1 MRAAHY
7 AASKESQN
15 TPATMT
21 DYNALKVPELKA
33 ILGQRKLPQT
43 GNKQAL
49 IARLQED
56 DDKAAAGSEEA
67 KPGEFFLPCIPLKY
81 RRGYKEARRTASE
94 ARVANKSPSEAAK
107 QDEIT
112 YSDDEPAAS
121 KPATAAEPKPE
132 EPAKEEV
139 PAPADADADAAAT
152 ATAEKTDAAEPAE
165 PAEPAQSYAI
175 GLASTAAD
183 EEAKKRAERAKRFG
197 IEEDE
202 DAKKRADRAKRFG
215 LDQNELSSSLDSA
228 LPERRLKRGRGRDGD
243 NRPAKRQSLDGRGR
257 PGRGPRQGGNKERG
271 ERAVL
276 DDAAERAKAEKRAAR
291 FAAA

>member
-1 MRAAHY
+1 
-7 AASKESQN
+7 
-15 TPATMT
+15 MT

-67 KPGEFFLPCIPLKY
+67 KPE
-81 RRGYKEARRTASE
+81 T
-94 ARVANKSPSEAAK
+94 AK

-121 KPATAAEPKPE
+121 KPAAAAEPKPE
-132 EPAKEEV
+132 VPAKEEVAKEEV
-139 PAPADADADAAAT
+139 PAPADADAA
-152 ATAEKTDAAEPAE
+152 AEKTDAAE

-202 DAKKRADRAKRFG
+202 DAKRRADRAKRFG

-276 DDAAERAKAEKRAAR
+276 DDAVEKAKAEKRAAR

>member
-1 MRAAHY
+1 
-7 AASKESQN
+7 
-15 TPATMT
+15 MT

-67 KPGEFFLPCIPLKY
+67 KP
-81 RRGYKEARRTASE
+81 
-94 ARVANKSPSEAAK
+94 EAAK

-121 KPATAAEPKPE
+121 KPAAATEPNPE
-132 EPAKEEV
+132 EPAKEEVAKEEV
-139 PAPADADADAAAT
+139 PAPADADADAAA
-152 ATAEKTDAAEPAE
+152 EKTDAAE

-202 DAKKRADRAKRFG
+202 DAKRRADRAKRFG

-276 DDAAERAKAEKRAAR
+276 DDAVEKAKAEKRAAR

>member
-1 MRAAHY
+1 
-7 AASKESQN
+7 
-15 TPATMT
+15 MT

-56 DDKAAAGSEEA
+56 DDKAAAGGEEA
-67 KPGEFFLPCIPLKY
+67 KP
-81 RRGYKEARRTASE
+81 
-94 ARVANKSPSEAAK
+94 EAAK

-112 YSDDEPAAS
+112 YSDDEPGAS
-121 KPATAAEPKPE
+121 KPAAEKPAAATEPKPQ
-132 EPAKEEV
+132 EPAKEEEV
-139 PAPADADADAAAT
+139 PAPTDAAA
-152 ATAEKTDAAEPAE
+152 AAEKTDAAEPAE
-165 PAEPAQSYAI
+165 PAEPAPSYAI

-183 EEAKKRAERAKRFG
+183 EEARKRAERAKRFG

-202 DAKKRADRAKRFG
+202 DAKRRADRAKRFG

-271 ERAVL
+271 GGVL

>member
-1 MRAAHY
+1 
-7 AASKESQN
+7 
-15 TPATMT
+15 MT

-67 KPGEFFLPCIPLKY
+67 KPGKSQEDTIRSAPLLTKP
-81 RRGYKEARRTASE
+81 
-94 ARVANKSPSEAAK
+94 PSEAAK

-121 KPATAAEPKPE
+121 KPAAATEPNPE
-132 EPAKEEV
+132 EPAKEEVAKEEV
-139 PAPADADADAAAT
+139 PAPADADADAAA
-152 ATAEKTDAAEPAE
+152 EKTDAAE

-202 DAKKRADRAKRFG
+202 DAKRRADRAKRFG

-276 DDAAERAKAEKRAAR
+276 DDAVEKAKAEKRAAR

>member
-1 MRAAHY
+1 
-7 AASKESQN
+7 
-15 TPATMT
+15 MT

-67 KPGEFFLPCIPLKY
+67 KPGESHEDTIRSAALLTK
-81 RRGYKEARRTASE
+81 T
-94 ARVANKSPSEAAK
+94 PSEAAK

-121 KPATAAEPKPE
+121 KPAAATEPEPE

-276 DDAAERAKAEKRAAR
+276 DDAVEKAKAEKRAAR

>member
-1 MRAAHY
+1 ML
-7 AASKESQN
+7 
-15 TPATMT
+15 T
-21 DYNALKVPELKA
+21 
-33 ILGQRKLPQT
+33 
-43 GNKQAL
+43 
-49 IARLQED
+49 
-56 DDKAAAGSEEA
+56 
-67 KPGEFFLPCIPLKY
+67 KP
-81 RRGYKEARRTASE
+81 
-94 ARVANKSPSEAAK
+94 PSETAK

-121 KPATAAEPKPE
+121 KPAAATEPKPE
-132 EPAKEEV
+132 EPAKEEVAKEEV
-139 PAPADADADAAAT
+139 PAPADADAA
-152 ATAEKTDAAEPAE
+152 AEKTDTAE

-202 DAKKRADRAKRFG
+202 DAKRRADRAKRFG

-276 DDAAERAKAEKRAAR
+276 DDAVERAKAEKRAAR

>member
-1 MRAAHY
+1 
-7 AASKESQN
+7 
-15 TPATMT
+15 MT

-67 KPGEFFLPCIPLKY
+67 KPGEFFL
-81 RRGYKEARRTASE
+81 S
-94 ARVANKSPSEAAK
+94 
-107 QDEIT
+107 
-112 YSDDEPAAS
+112 
-121 KPATAAEPKPE
+121 PAT
-132 EPAKEEV
+132 
-139 PAPADADADAAAT
+139 AT
-152 ATAEKTDAAEPAE
+152 ATAEKTDTAE

-175 GLASTAAD
+175 GLASTAADEEAKKRAERAKRPREALRPRPGLASTAAD

-215 LDQNELSSSLDSA
+215 LDPKELSSSLDSA